1 MLKSK
6 QKIPKKKQKKEINL
20 DKPSIYRFSIFNMI
34 FQMKA
39 GGKISAKCSQSQLC
53 KKIFDII
60 KSKQESEL
68 YQHEIDFVERYQKN
82 MDFFKDVVK
91 NDLYQ
96 KSLL

>member
-39 GGKISAKCSQSQLC
+39 GGKISAKCSQS
-53 KKIFDII
+53 
-60 KSKQESEL
+60 
-68 YQHEIDFVERYQKN
+68 
-82 MDFFKDVVK
+82 
-91 NDLYQ
+91 
-96 KSLL
+96 